1 MRQATRREY
10 RAALRA
16 GRKIAGSVVRRFA
29 ELLDGGK
36 VRMVETEVL
45 GPQHGGCCRDVL
57 AMASVVYD
65 CGTGKAIGQSYMVP
79 MASASASA

>member
-1 MRQATRREY
+1 MRRATRREFE
-10 RAALRA
+10 AARRA
-16 GRKIAGSVVRRFA
+16 GRKIAGSVVRRFK

-45 GPQHGGCCRDVL
+45 GPQCDGHCRDVL

-65 CGTGKAIGQSYMVP
+65 RGTGKVIGQSFMVP
-79 MASASASA
+79 MASA